1 MSFEGTHL
9 ESSPIVAARGAR
21 KTYDTGA
28 VRVDALRGVRA
39 SRIRP
44 AEALRY
50 Q

>member
-1 MSFEGTHL
+1 VVPWGTFAL
-9 ESSPIVAARGAR
+9 IFLVVYAVALAA
-21 KTYDTGA
+21 TLA
-28 VRVDALRGVRA
+28 PALRA